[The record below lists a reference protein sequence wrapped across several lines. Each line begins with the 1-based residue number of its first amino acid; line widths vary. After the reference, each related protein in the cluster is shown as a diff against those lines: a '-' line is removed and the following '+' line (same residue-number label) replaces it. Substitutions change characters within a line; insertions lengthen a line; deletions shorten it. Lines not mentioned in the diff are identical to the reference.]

1 MNFHSSETKAEL
13 RELIKRLA
21 EKMHAEGDPWL
32 LKGSTTR
39 EDSWYNRHLAK
50 MKKNAKTMT
59 ENPSSDEKTEKFEKI
74 ETSEKSK
81 KPEKPEKPEKKE
93 RIVSKPE

>member
-1 MNFHSSETKAEL
+1 MNFHSTESKAEL

-21 EKMHAEGDPWL
+21 DKMHAEGDPWL

-50 MKKNAKTMT
+50 MKKSAKTMT
-59 ENPSSDEKTEKFEKI
+59 ENLSSDDKNDKN
-74 ETSEKSK
+74 
-81 KPEKPEKPEKKE
+81 EKPEKKE